1 MTQAI
6 GIPDLLNRHSQPGR
20 IDFKVEVPC
29 PMKNR
34 FQAAID
40 QFEREHLEATG
51 ERYRSFVPN
60 VCGEHVDGAGT
71 IRDIAAATDIDQ
83 IPDICIDFASGP
95 FSSPQIVERFVRTGA
110 FEQVIAVSGLPW
122 LADPGSFIDPY
133 GAYNILAVNP
143 EVMLV
148 ETRALNGR
156 PAPRSLEDL
165 LDPIWESSICLP
177 DNHKHIGTRFFSAIR
192 QRFGEDGLAAMDR
205 NAVTAMNGPTIARSA
220 GHGTP
225 KAAIYL
231 LPWVFARGAARPGK
245 LDLVWPDDGANC
257 NPIVLMVKRERA
269 AKNNALLEFLLSPT
283 VARVFADNQ
292 FPATRPG
299 TDNGLPEGATVR
311 WLGWDHVL
319 SGVQAEWDAEFIVRY
334 NRFHHDNSC

>member
-1 MTQAI
+1 
-6 GIPDLLNRHSQPGR
+6 
-20 IDFKVEVPC
+20 
-29 PMKNR
+29 
-34 FQAAID
+34 
-40 QFEREHLEATG
+40 
-51 ERYRSFVPN
+51 
-60 VCGEHVDGAGT
+60 
-71 IRDIAAATDIDQ
+71 
-83 IPDICIDFASGP
+83 
-95 FSSPQIVERFVRTGA
+95 
-110 FEQVIAVSGLPW
+110 
-122 LADPGSFIDPY
+122 
-133 GAYNILAVNP
+133 
-143 EVMLV
+143 
-148 ETRALNGR
+148 
-156 PAPRSLEDL
+156 
-165 LDPIWESSICLP
+165 
-177 DNHKHIGTRFFSAIR
+177 
-192 QRFGEDGLAAMDR
+192 MDR